1 MPGDSYSGS
10 LTELSQEEMRIKANL
25 QENILILSNKI
36 GERNIWN
43 YTKLNA
49 AADFIAQRF
58 RELGY
63 QTADQVF
70 SVDRQDV
77 KNIEVELPGSDK
89 IEEIIIIGAHYDSC
103 FGTTGAN
110 DNATGVAAL
119 IELARLVRD
128 NTLNRTMRF
137 VAFVNE
143 EPPFFQTNEMGS
155 YVYAK
160 RARQRKEN
168 IIAMLSLETI
178 GYYNDAQGSQK
189 YPFPFSLFYPNVGN
203 FIGFVGNL
211 ESKDLVQEAIASF
224 RNKTKFPSQG
234 IAAAQWLPGIGWS
247 DQWAFWKENYPA
259 IMITDTAP
267 YRYPYYHTALDT
279 ANNIDYDCTAR
290 VVAGL
295 KYVILD
301 LANVNKI

>member
-1 MPGDSYSGS
+1 
-10 LTELSQEEMRIKANL
+10 
-25 QENILILSNKI
+25 
-36 GERNIWN
+36 
-43 YTKLNA
+43 
-49 AADFIAQRF
+49 
-58 RELGY
+58 
-63 QTADQVF
+63 
-70 SVDRQDV
+70 
-77 KNIEVELPGSDK
+77 
-89 IEEIIIIGAHYDSC
+89 
-103 FGTTGAN
+103 
-110 DNATGVAAL
+110 
-119 IELARLVRD
+119 
-128 NTLNRTMRF
+128 MRF

-178 GYYNDAQGSQK
+178 GYYSDEQGSQK

-211 ESKDLVQEAIASF
+211 ESKKLVHRAIASF
-224 RNKTKFPSQG
+224 RKKTKFPSQG

-267 YRYPYYHTALDT
+267 YRYPYYHTASDT
-279 ANNIDYDCTAR
+279 ANNIDYECTAR

-295 KYVILD
+295 KHVVLD
-301 LANVNKI
+301 LVNLKKIKNK